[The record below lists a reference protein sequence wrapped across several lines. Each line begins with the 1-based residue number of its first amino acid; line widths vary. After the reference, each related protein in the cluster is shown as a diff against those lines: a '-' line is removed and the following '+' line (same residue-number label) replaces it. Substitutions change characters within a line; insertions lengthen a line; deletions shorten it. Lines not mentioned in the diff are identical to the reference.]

1 MDALS
6 RPLAGDRSD
15 DWSTPP
21 AGPPLAPVLGCW
33 HNLDEAT
40 TNLVRLSL
48 TRDGDGL
55 LLRAWGRG
63 APEPVDWGEVP
74 AVAHAAG
81 GACPGGMAFSAR
93 YDLDCLAARLVA
105 YASGGL
111 LVVETH
117 RRFPRRSDRVR
128 EYFHR

>member
-1 MDALS
+1 MDTLS

-15 DWSTPP
+15 DWSAPP
-21 AGPPLAPVLGCW
+21 DGPPLAPILGCW
-33 HNLDEAT
+33 HNLDEET
-40 TNLVRLSL
+40 TNLVRLSI

-55 LLRAWGRG
+55 LLRAWGPG

-74 AVAHAAG
+74 AVAHAGG
-81 GACPGGMAFSAR
+81 GACPDGMAFSAR
-93 YDLDCLAARLVA
+93 YDRDRPAARLVA

-111 LVVETH
+111 LLVETH
-117 RRFPRRSDRVR
+117 RAVPHSDDLVR

>member
-1 MDALS
+1 MDTLS

-15 DWSTPP
+15 DWSAPP
-21 AGPPLAPVLGCW
+21 DGPPLAPILGCW

-40 TNLVRLSL
+40 ANLVRLSL

-55 LLRAWGRG
+55 LLRAWGPG

-74 AVAHAAG
+74 AVALAAG
-81 GACPGGMAFSAR
+81 GACPGAMTFSAR
-93 YDLDCLAARLVA
+93 YDLDHLAARLVA

-117 RRFPRRSDRVR
+117 RTAGHGSDRFR